1 MATPRSCGTTA
12 DRRPILRRPAAEL
25 LADHVRRH
33 PHLLRT
39 CGELYHPTVAIL
51 GIGGVWLGR
60 VKLSE
65 LPSADAAV
73 AAQWLGVSTLI
84 PVHYRPGDPAPAQ
97 LAADVASADRPIR
110 VVSLDIGDT
119 WTAPLPVDGSD
130 G

>member
-12 DRRPILRRPAAEL
+12 NRRPILRRPGAER
-25 LADHVRRH
+25 LAEHVRRH

-73 AAQWLGVSTLI
+73 AAQCAGVSTPI
-84 PVHYRPGDPAPAQ
+84 PVNSPPAAAAPAK
-97 LAADVASADRPIR
+97 LAAD
-110 VVSLDIGDT
+110 
-119 WTAPLPVDGSD
+119 
-130 G
+130 

>member
-1 MATPRSCGTTA
+1 MLTTSFGTRIFCGGDTSLSA
-12 DRRPILRRPAAEL
+12 D
-25 LADHVRRH
+25 
-33 PHLLRT
+33 LRT
-39 CGELYHPTVAIL
+39 WGELYHPTVAIL

-65 LPSADAAV
+65 LPPADAAV

-84 PVHYRPGDPAPAQ
+84 PVHYRPGDPTPAQ